1 MMNETSILFIVAI
14 AWFIIYSFLR
24 QRKKEK
30 TDRFEVG
37 PLYFLLKIKSLNTF
51 LEDTMYRNKRIT
63 NPIFTI
69 GAIIACLVAV
79 IGLYSLADSL
89 IKSVV
94 TKSVEPTVAV
104 IIPGVTVPSNLFL
117 IMLPAIIIVLI
128 SHELAHKL
136 AAHTYGLKVKSVG
149 LAFFLF
155 IPGAFVE
162 PDEKEF
168 NKSKPSVRMKIL
180 AAGSAANLLVGLLF
194 LLPLISP
201 VVFDVG
207 LSPFFNSPSGIVV
220 QGIMIDGP
228 LKLTTDIREGDVI
241 VSINEQ
247 RILNDEDLMDIRLNP
262 GDQVL
267 IEYYKKEELGKH
279 LDEPNQITV
288 TAVQYLES
296 GKGII
301 GITQWSSYYS
311 PRICMI
317 AINTPQVLFQI
328 VNWGFVISLGVA
340 TINMLPIYPLD
351 GYKFMDS
358 GLESLGLK
366 TKRKKVF
373 LYTAMIASLT
383 IVGLNIAISYFPQF
397 MSL

>member
-1 MMNETSILFIVAI
+1 MDTFIICNHLCDMNEYSIV
-14 AWFIIYSFLR
+14 YS
-24 QRKKEK
+24 
-30 TDRFEVG
+30 VG
-37 PLYFLLKIKSLNTF
+37 YINILLHKYTIT
-51 LEDTMYRNKRIT
+51 IT

-194 LLPLISP
+194 LME
-201 VVFDVG
+201 FAG
-207 LSPFFNSPSGIVV
+207 
-220 QGIMIDGP
+220 
-228 LKLTTDIREGDVI
+228 
-241 VSINEQ
+241 
-247 RILNDEDLMDIRLNP
+247 
-262 GDQVL
+262 
-267 IEYYKKEELGKH
+267 
-279 LDEPNQITV
+279 
-288 TAVQYLES
+288 
-296 GKGII
+296 
-301 GITQWSSYYS
+301 
-311 PRICMI
+311 
-317 AINTPQVLFQI
+317 
-328 VNWGFVISLGVA
+328 
-340 TINMLPIYPLD
+340 
-351 GYKFMDS
+351 
-358 GLESLGLK
+358 
-366 TKRKKVF
+366 
-373 LYTAMIASLT
+373 
-383 IVGLNIAISYFPQF
+383 
-397 MSL
+397 